1 MGASR
6 INFLFGESVPDY
18 DVIYQRGCPCVCWN
32 TLLITF

>member
-6 INFLFGESVPDY
+6 INFLFGGSVPDY
-18 DVIYQRGCPCVCWN
+18 VIYQRGCPCVCRN